1 MLLAMFC
8 SSIVL
13 PVRGGATIR
22 PRCPLPIGTIRSMTR
37 AERLSDVGLELDP
50 VLRIERRQV
59 LEEDLLARLPGG
71 SKLTASTLI
80 SAK

>member
-22 PRCPLPIGTIRSMTR
+22 AALSFADRHHHVEHPRRQVLG
-37 AERLSDVGLELDP
+37 VGLQRDP
-50 VLRIERRQV
+50 RLGIERRQV
-59 LEEDLLARLPGG
+59 FEEHLLARPVPAAR
-71 SKLTASTLI
+71 S
-80 SAK
+80 